1 MYFCLCNYQNI
12 YENRFFKRD
21 AYIEVSL
28 LHPRHRFAK
37 TRTRRGKTDKK
48 IPLSSTEKLKEVK
61 KETIKN
67 E

>member
-1 MYFCLCNYQNI
+1 M

-21 AYIEVSL
+21 ACDEVTEL
-28 LHPRHRFAK
+28 LHPRRRYAK
-37 TRTRRGKTDKK
+37 TWTRRGDTDKK